1 MFHRLDSIG
10 ERLPLLTILYNN
22 DFFEDQNNRTSGFCM
37 LPDGNTR
44 AVVFE
49 WVPALVDNFH
59 LTLTRIKEELPNTS
73 NEGEVQPYSP
83 KMLNLLG
90 YVEETDQRI
99 ALVYELA
106 DIPKTLRSAF
116 DQLPP
121 PLFQRRRLARDLVHQ
136 VRLLRTEFHM
146 NHAALRMGSFV
157 FIPRD
162 TPVVEFPIGV
172 TAPYI
177 LDWGGYARPSI
188 YQHPAFDGSKQAWYY
203 DAWSIVV
210 IISEVLKWELV
221 QLPKSRN
228 PNAFAALKNKIK
240 TKLQKPNECIHAALF
255 RYAFA
260 FLDQRH
266 DTLARMTVPEI
277 ETFYDTICR
286 LI

>member
-1 MFHRLDSIG
+1 MVFPSSESGEVDPHDEGSISVRRPFQVPSRDLVQ
-10 ERLPLLTILYNN
+10 E
-22 DFFEDQNNRTSGFCM
+22 NNRTSGFCM
-37 LPDGNTR
+37 LPDGGTR

-73 NEGEVQPYSP
+73 NEGQVQPYTP
-83 KMLNLLG
+83 KTLNILG

-99 ALVYELA
+99 ALV
-106 DIPKTLRSAF
+106 
-116 DQLPP
+116 
-121 PLFQRRRLARDLVHQ
+121 DLVHQ

-146 NHAALRMGSFV
+146 SHAALRMGSFV

-162 TPVVEFPIGV
+162 TPIVEFPIGV

-188 YQHPAFDGSKQAWYY
+188 YQHPGFDGSKQAWYY
-203 DAWSIVV
+203 DAWSVVV

-228 PNAFAALKNKIK
+228 LNAFAALKNKIK
-240 TKLQKPNECIHAALF
+240 TNLQKPNECIHAALF